1 MKAIRKKRIQQLA
14 LWTWSWV
21 STLAIA
27 TYGPEYIWDGHSFLT
42 IFSVI
47 VNLVNGIL
55 MILAN
60 RNLFN
65 DFDELEKKI
74 HLESMSITL
83 GLSVIVGLSLSLV
96 DRNGM
101 FNIKADV
108 GTMVMF
114 MGLSYLV
121 SIVINTRRYS

>member
-1 MKAIRKKRIQQLA
+1 
-14 LWTWSWV
+14 
-21 STLAIA
+21 
-27 TYGPEYIWDGHSFLT
+27 
-42 IFSVI
+42 
-47 VNLVNGIL
+47 

-108 GTMVMF
+108 GTMVMV

-121 SIVINTRRYS
+121 SIVIITRRYS